1 MDKEMEEGDA
11 PYKVSS
17 SSSNSNSNSKEFF
30 DATFAILVSTVSGHG
45 ATPQN
50 TPLTVSIDK
59 KPDTNSSN
67 AKEIIDSIQQYKDV
81 RSYFF
86 QPAGYD
92 GCTIYDNVP
101 GSKNSREN
109 KYKDIVDSTFENLEQ
124 ANLCETSTKPGGY
137 RDYYTG
143 AYKYFNAVA
152 KSTKERWGN
161 TNKED
166 QKYNS
171 RRTFKNQIGVI
182 ESSTGKQTSNETK
195 DTLFDSISESSGA
208 NIIKPLKD
216 ELFMTFSGKANETVR
231 EGIPG
236 FINLSKKLLGKSAK
250 PKFDSKNQL
259 TILTH
264 VNESKPNED
273 QQSLAQ
279 MYHKYGNDSLSG
291 FLVFFCAFCK
301 PNGDTIMV
309 KSRDGFAINELKNWF
324 EIRRRFQMCH
334 ISGQPGSRERR
345 LSLSEMVELP
355 DRNWDEDNIKLDKMI
370 REILKKTEKNAW
382 LIYGMKPMYENLYTY
397 SVPHMINSTE
407 YSTEYSKNPNALI
420 NAHKIRGEQKNTTA
434 LSDIIITKMTT
445 TVSTML
451 NLLLIIFLKHCV
463 FGMEFDISRYFDYK
477 EDGREYAKWDFLKL
491 LCEDGNNSRQFST
504 LDICSTH
511 FDVSSSRL
519 PNSDVRAAEQY
530 FRTNLRGDIDTTDT
544 MDLDP
549 DTVYAIK
556 VMKET
561 SKKGRN
567 VVRKDMSIGN
577 MGPLS
582 PESDDS
588 NVSDDSDDSIMK
600 WRKERQENSNS
611 NSDSDSDSDST
622 EFGSLFPRNASS
634 SYKLEREPEP
644 EPEPEPSKVK
654 NFHNEKYQ
662 EGLDRVAKEK
672 AENEKQKSIVGF
684 PRLRSEVDSDS
695 DGDPF
700 AEAKERKEIAARKK
714 AELGNPKGGRSTA
727 RCNKGK
733 SQRVNNAKKYTKKQ
747 GKRLTK
753 RRRNKSAK
761 RLRKRRTIK
770 KRRSNK
776 NQR

>member
-1 MDKEMEEGDA
+1 MDMNVEITGDV
-11 PYKVSS
+11 PVKMSS
-17 SSSNSNSNSKEFF
+17 SSSSKEFF
-30 DATFAILVSTVSGHG
+30 DATFAILVSTASGHG

-50 TPLTVSIDK
+50 TPLTVAVDK

-67 AKEIIDSIQQYKDV
+67 AKVQQYKDSH
-81 RSYFF
+81 SYYF

-109 KYKDIVDSTFENLEQ
+109 KYKDIVDSTFANLEQ

-137 RDYYTG
+137 RNFHTG
-143 AYKYFNAVA
+143 AYRYFNAVA

-166 QKYNS
+166 QKYDS
-171 RRTFKNQIGVI
+171 RKTFETQIGVI
-182 ESSTGKQTSNETK
+182 ESGTGRQTSKETK

-216 ELFMTFSGKANETVR
+216 ELFMTFSGKANEKVR

-259 TILTH
+259 AILTH
-264 VNESKPNED
+264 VNKFNPNED
-273 QQSLAQ
+273 QKSLAE
-279 MYHKYGNDSLSG
+279 MYRKYGNDSLSG
-291 FLVFFCAFCK
+291 FLAIFGAFCK

-324 EIRRRFQMCH
+324 EIRQRFQMCH
-334 ISGQPGSRERR
+334 ISGQPGSPERR
-345 LSLSEMVELP
+345 RSLSESQMAELP
-355 DRNWDEDNIKLDKMI
+355 DRNWDEDNLKLDKMI

-382 LIYGMKPMYENLYTY
+382 FIYGMKPMYENLYTY
-397 SVPHMINSTE
+397 SVPEMINSTE
-407 YSTEYSKNPNALI
+407 YSTEPNVLI

-463 FGMEFDISRYFDYK
+463 FGMKFDISRYFDYK

-519 PNSDVRAAEQY
+519 PYNDLRAAEQY
-530 FRTNLRGDIDTTDT
+530 LRSNLRRDNVLTTDT

-549 DTVYAIK
+549 DTVYANK

-561 SKKGRN
+561 SKEGRN
-567 VVRKDMSIGN
+567 IVRENFPEVGN

-588 NVSDDSDDSIMK
+588 NDSDDSDNSIIE
-600 WRKERQENSNS
+600 WRKGRQNK
-611 NSDSDSDSDST
+611 SDSDSDSQST
-622 EFGSLFPRNASS
+622 EFESLFPRKNSAEISASS
-634 SYKLEREPEP
+634 SYKPEH
-644 EPEPEPSKVK
+644 STLYKK
-654 NFHNEKYQ
+654 
-662 EGLDRVAKEK
+662 GLDRVAEK
-672 AENEKQKSIVGF
+672 IADNERNKSSLLGF
-684 PRLRSEVDSDS
+684 RRKRSEVESDS

-700 AEAKERKEIAARKK
+700 AEVKERRKIAESKK
-714 AELGNPKGGRSTA
+714 KLGNPKGGRSTA

-747 GKRLTK
+747 GKRLTI
-753 RRRNKSAK
+753 RQKSK
-761 RLRKRRTIK
+761 SSKTLRKRRTIK
-770 KRRSNK
+770 KRRTNK
-776 NQR
+776 KRR

>member
-1 MDKEMEEGDA
+1 MEEERADVEENV
-11 PYKVSS
+11 VSVMG
-17 SSSNSNSNSKEFF
+17 SNSNSNSKESF
-30 DATFAILVSTVSGHG
+30 DATFAILVSTASGHG

-50 TPLTVSIDK
+50 TPLTVAVDK

-67 AKEIIDSIQQYKDV
+67 AKEIFDSIQQYKDSH
-81 RSYFF
+81 SYYF

-109 KYKDIVDSTFENLEQ
+109 KYKDIVDSTFANLEQ
-124 ANLCETSTKPGGY
+124 ANLCKTSTKSEGD
-137 RDYYTG
+137 RDYHTG
-143 AYKYFNAVA
+143 AYRYFNAVA

-166 QKYNS
+166 QKYDS
-171 RRTFKNQIGVI
+171 RKTFETQIGVI
-182 ESSTGKQTSNETK
+182 ESYTGKKTSKETK

-216 ELFMTFSGKANETVR
+216 ELFMTFSGKANEKVR

-236 FINLSKKLLGKSAK
+236 FINLSKKLLGKSSK

-259 TILTH
+259 DILTH
-264 VNESKPNED
+264 VNKFNPNED
-273 QQSLAQ
+273 QQSLAE
-279 MYHKYGNDSLSG
+279 MYRKYGNDSLSG
-291 FLVFFCAFCK
+291 FLAIFGAFCK

-324 EIRRRFQMCH
+324 EIRQRFQMCH
-334 ISGQPGSRERR
+334 ILGQPGSLERIQ
-345 LSLSEMVELP
+345 SLSEMTNLP
-355 DRNWDEDNIKLDKMI
+355 DRNNWDEDNLKLDKMI

-382 LIYGMKPMYENLYTY
+382 VIYGMKPMYENLYTY
-397 SVPHMINSTE
+397 SVPEMINSTE
-407 YSTEYSKNPNALI
+407 YSKDPNVLI

-463 FGMEFDISRYFDYK
+463 FEMEFDISRYFDYK
-477 EDGREYAKWDFLKL
+477 EDGREYAKLDFFKL
-491 LCEDGNNSRQFST
+491 LCDDGNNSRQFSI

-519 PNSDVRAAEQY
+519 PYNDLRKAEQY
-530 FRTNLRGDIDTTDT
+530 LRTNLRGDNVVTTGT
-544 MDLDP
+544 MVVDLDTG
-549 DTVYAIK
+549 DAIK
-556 VMKET
+556 DEKET

-567 VVRKDMSIGN
+567 IVRKNFPDVGN
-577 MGPLS
+577 MGPMS

-588 NVSDDSDDSIMK
+588 NDSDDLDDSIIK
-600 WRKERQENSNS
+600 WRTGRQNK
-611 NSDSDSDSDST
+611 SDSDSDSDSQST
-622 EFGSLFPRNASS
+622 EFESLFPMENRGAKISASS
-634 SYKLEREPEP
+634 SYNPEHSTVQISHNKLYR
-644 EPEPEPSKVK
+644 K
-654 NFHNEKYQ
+654 
-662 EGLDRVAKEK
+662 GLDRVAKEI
-672 AENEKQKSIVGF
+672 ADNERKKSSLLGF
-684 PRLRSEVDSDS
+684 PRLRSEVESDS
-695 DGDPF
+695 DEDPF
-700 AEAKERKEIAARKK
+700 AEVKERRKIAESKK
-714 AELGNPKGGRSTA
+714 ELGNSKGGRSTA

-747 GKRLTK
+747 GKRLTI
-753 RRRNKSAK
+753 RQKSK
-761 RLRKRRTIK
+761 SSKTLRKRRTIK
-770 KRRSNK
+770 KRRTNK
-776 NQR
+776 KRR